1 MSLFGAA
8 NSGVDPQSGAYLTK
22 QQRIAMFRASR
33 GMGGG
38 NSGGSDKA
46 GGVQPKSA
54 IVVAN
59 KFATI
64 TQTLNNNFQQSATNI
79 SDQAQSNKKSIENL
93 YRIISDK
100 RDQELKTEKQ
110 ETRQTSLDL
119 ERTKRQSRENFVE
132 GLSKAAAAAMAPL
145 QKTANAVTGKVMSFW
160 DKLKRLLL
168 LLGGAW
174 LVDNL
179 PEILDSIKSF
189 DLSIDSFSTAV
200 AGILPNVRGIFNIFD
215 GIVRGILKGVRKVA
229 STSFRIAAKIGGT
242 AFRIARK
249 VFDSII
255 DVTARVSGAIFNGIK
270 KLGSKLFDLYKSA
283 KNTLSGGLKSAQAA
297 KNAKVTKPKGLFGNI
312 VDKLRQGGSKVKSFA
327 SNVGGKLGFDK
338 MREGA
343 SNFARGLKDNISS
356 FGEKAM
362 GKLNPLQ
369 AYATKEGI
377 EKGSKASREKGIRNL
392 LTSVFEKAGIAGG
405 AGKKLLGGIG
415 RILRPL
421 LRFPGVGIAVD
432 IALNKAGGQGNQEAL
447 IRGLASGISGMV
459 GMKAGAV
466 IGAGIGTVAIPIPG
480 LGTGI
485 GGILG
490 GLIGSI
496 LAANT
501 ADALAKAG
509 MTMAGMETTSDE
521 TMAANYGNII
531 ENITNNN
538 NTATITPASDN
549 KTTHP
554 DKSIKIT
561 PGDRIDAGSFST
573 PDGMQLSGGLPAS
586 TFNLQELPP
595 IMTRMEKEKPEEILP
610 QQEVKPI
617 NTRDPQ
623 TDIYRQL
630 AGKIYQLTEV
640 GAN

>member
-38 NSGGSDKA
+38 NSGGSNKD

-110 ETRQTSLDL
+110 ETRQASLQL
-119 ERTKRQSRENFVE
+119 EKNKRTARENFVE
-132 GLSKAAAAAMAPL
+132 GLSKAAAAALVPL

-215 GIVRGILKGVRKVA
+215 GIVRGILRGVRRVG
-229 STSFRIAAKIGGT
+229 STAFRIAAKIGGT

-255 DVTARVSGAIFNGIK
+255 DVTSRVTGAIFNGIK

-343 SNFARGLKDNISS
+343 GNFMRGFTD
-356 FGEKAM
+356 FTDKAM
-362 GKLNPLQ
+362 DKLNPLKS
-369 AYATKEGI
+369 YAVKEGI
-377 EKGSKASREKGIRNL
+377 AEGNPTGRLKGIKNL
-392 LTSVFEKAGIAGG
+392 LTKVFNAAGIAST
-405 AGKKLLGGIG
+405 AGNKLLTGIAK
-415 RILRPL
+415 IARPL
-421 LRFPGVGIAVD
+421 LRLPGVGIAVD

-459 GMKAGAV
+459 GMKAGAA

-538 NTATITPASDN
+538 NTATVTPASDN

-595 IMTRMEKEKPEEILP
+595 IMTRMQKEQPEEILP

-623 TDIYRQL
+623 TDIYRHL